1 MIGEAS
7 MTEHNTQSKS
17 MLAKLL
23 ATENISFQHSP
34 SAKTAYFDVKN
45 RLLVLPVWRNI
56 SNDLYDMLVV
66 HEVGHAL
73 DTKADDW
80 LGTINKICKNVHG
93 NENDRAKGAIKGF
106 LNVIEDARID
116 KRQKR
121 RYPGARRNYIVGYK
135 ELIERDF
142 FGTAT
147 KDINSMSFID
157 RMNLYFK
164 GGALLGVK
172 FSKEEMPF
180 IKRAENLE
188 TWAEVEALTEEVY
201 LYSKRKGE
209 NNQELESDIDFGEG
223 DDDSD
228 DFDFEM
234 SDDGDDFDFDD
245 DDADDSDGNS
255 QKVKT
260 SKAKETSAEGDEESD
275 NDDGDGADGHQGE
288 GDINETDSEN
298 QKNKTGSDRAGSSDK
313 DFIPESQTERA
324 WERNLANIVAD
335 DDINYVYVDIPKANH
350 DVIVHD
356 YKRVLSEIETSI
368 KSHYNYTEG
377 WYAAVNENVN
387 RFKAEENATISFMV
401 KEFEARK
408 SADIYSRISVAKTGV
423 IDTNKLHSYKFNE
436 DIFRRLSV
444 VPNGKNHGFIMFLDW
459 SGSMSYGMTNTVKQ
473 LMSLTMFCKRV
484 QIPFEVY
491 TFRDPTYKDDL
502 RGELCFDR
510 TPGTFSVGNL
520 RMRNILS
527 SRMNVAE
534 LNRAYVYLWAR
545 SMWNHIDPM
554 NGTPLNQ
561 AIIAAEKLVNDFR
574 KNNKLQIVNTI
585 FLTDGES
592 NPIEGV
598 NSLQYQPHKPKGTR
612 FILRDNVA
620 KKEYNINGD
629 IRGAYGELTN
639 ILLRILKDRT
649 DTNLIGFFLSTDSTR
664 SVMRRYFNLEIHD
677 KMNKFWKENKFVPVK
692 SEGYDEYYVI
702 NAKSMAAT
710 ENKLTIDP
718 TMTKTKIA
726 KEFMKFTENKS
737 INRVLLRQ
745 FIDKVSSNKAK
756 AA

>member
-1 MIGEAS
+1 

-73 DTKADDW
+73 DTKADEW

-93 NENDRAKGAIKGF
+93 KENDRAKGAIKGF

-142 FGTAT
+142 FGTAS

-209 NNQELESDIDFGEG
+209 NNQDLESDIGLGEG

-255 QKVKT
+255 QKVKS

-275 NDDGDGADGHQGE
+275 NDDGDAADGLDGE
-288 GDINETDSEN
+288 GDIDETDSETE
-298 QKNKTGSDRAGSSDK
+298 NKRTGSNGAGSSDN

-335 DDINYVYVDIPKANH
+335 DDINYVYVDIPKPNH

-368 KSHYNYTEG
+368 KSHYNYTDS
-377 WYAAVNENVN
+377 WYNAVNENVN

-459 SGSMSYGMTNTVKQ
+459 SGSMNYGMTNTVKQ

-491 TFRDPTYKDDL
+491 TFRDPTYKDD
-502 RGELCFDR
+502 REPCFEK

-545 SMWNHIDPM
+545 SMWNHLDPM

-574 KNNKLQIVNTI
+574 KKNKLQIVNTI

-592 NPIEGV
+592 NPIEGI
-598 NSLQYQPHKPKGTR
+598 NSLQYLTFKPKGNR
-612 FILRDNVA
+612 FILRDNVT
-620 KKEYNINGD
+620 KKEYNITGD
-629 IRGAYGELTN
+629 IRQSYGELTN
-639 ILLRILKDRT
+639 ILLRVLKDRT

-664 SVMRRYFNLEIHD
+664 SIMYRYFNNEVHD
-677 KMNKFWKENKFVPVK
+677 KMSKFWKENKFVPVK
-692 SEGYDEYYVI
+692 SQGYDEYYVI
-702 NAKSMAAT
+702 NAKAMATT

-726 KEFMKFTENKS
+726 KEFMKFTESKS

>member
-1 MIGEAS
+1 

-45 RLLVLPVWRNI
+45 RLLVLPVWQNI

-73 DTKADDW
+73 DTKADEW
-80 LGTINKICKNVHG
+80 IGSIEKICKNVHG
-93 NENDRAKGAIKGF
+93 KENDRAKNAIKGF
-106 LNVIEDARID
+106 LNVVEDARID

-135 ELIERDF
+135 ELIQRDF

-172 FSKEEMPF
+172 FSKDEMPF

-188 TWAEVEALTEEVY
+188 TWAEVEALTEDVY
-201 LYSKRKGE
+201 RFAKSKGE
-209 NNQELESDIDFGEG
+209 ENRELESDLQTGQGDDEG
-223 DDDSD
+223 DDDEL
-228 DFDFEM
+228 FDFN
-234 SDDGDDFDFDD
+234 DDDLADNTDGDGNTAGDEGDDENDEDGPKRKVKSEKSESSDD
-245 DDADDSDGNS
+245 DDEEDEG
-255 QKVKT
+255 
-260 SKAKETSAEGDEESD
+260 ETKSYSNG
-275 NDDGDGADGHQGE
+275 
-288 GDINETDSEN
+288 
-298 QKNKTGSDRAGSSDK
+298 AGSSDN
-313 DFIPESQTERA
+313 DFIPESETERA
-324 WERNLANIVAD
+324 WERNMSNIVAD
-335 DDINYVYVDIPKANH
+335 DDVNYIYVDIPKPNH

-356 YKRVLSEIETSI
+356 YKKVLAEIEGCVKGYSG
-368 KSHYNYTEG
+368 YTNE
-377 WYAAVNENVN
+377 WLNAVSEKMNQ
-387 RFKAEENATISFMV
+387 FKAEENATISFMV

-408 SADIYSRISVAKTGV
+408 SADIYSRISTAKTGV
-423 IDTNKLHSYKFNE
+423 IDTNKLHSYKYND

-444 VPNGKNHGFIMFLDW
+444 VPTGKNHGFIMFLDW
-459 SGSMSYGMTNTVKQ
+459 SGSMHYNMTNTVKQ

-491 TFRDPTYKDDL
+491 TFRDPTFSDD
-502 RGELCFDR
+502 RASNCFEHA
-510 TPGTFSVGNL
+510 PGTFLLGNL

-527 SRMNVAE
+527 SRMNVTE
-534 LNRAYVYLWAR
+534 LNRAYTFLWTR
-545 SMWNHIDPM
+545 SSWAHVDPM

-574 KNNKLQIVNTI
+574 RKNKLQIVNTI
-585 FLTDGES
+585 FLTDGDS
-592 NPIEGV
+592 NPISGL
-598 NSLQYQPHKPKGTR
+598 NINNQHLGYKPKGNK

-620 KKEYNINGD
+620 KKEYNIAGD
-629 IRGAYGELTN
+629 IRQSYGELTN

-649 DTNLIGFFLSTDSTR
+649 DSNLIGFFLSTDSTR
-664 SVMRRYFNLEIHD
+664 SIMHRYFNYEVHD
-677 KMNKFWKENKFVPVK
+677 KMSKFWRENKFVPVK
-692 SEGYDEYYVI
+692 SQGYDEYYVI
-702 NAKSMAAT
+702 NAKALGST
-710 ENKLTIDP
+710 ENKLSIDP
-718 TMTKTKIA
+718 STMTKNKIA

-745 FIDKVSSNKAK
+745 FIDKVSSNKVK

>member
-1 MIGEAS
+1 

-45 RLLVLPVWRNI
+45 RLLVLPVWQNI

-73 DTKADDW
+73 DTKADEW

-106 LNVIEDARID
+106 LNVVEDVRID

-142 FGTAT
+142 FGTAS

-172 FSKEEMPF
+172 FSKDEMPF

-188 TWAEVEALTEEVY
+188 TWSEVEALTEDVY
-201 LYSKRKGE
+201 RFAKNKGE
-209 NNQELESDIDFGEG
+209 ENRELESDLQIGQG
-223 DDDSD
+223 DDEGENDE
-228 DFDFEM
+228 F
-234 SDDGDDFDFDD
+234 FDFDD
-245 DDADDSDGNS
+245 DDLADD
-255 QKVKT
+255 T
-260 SKAKETSAEGDEESD
+260 
-275 NDDGDGADGHQGE
+275 DGDGDTAGDE
-288 GDINETDSEN
+288 GDDENGEDEPKHKVKSKKSESSDDEDDETDD
-298 QKNKTGSDRAGSSDK
+298 KTKSYSNGAGSSDN
-313 DFIPESQTERA
+313 DFIPESETERA
-324 WERNLANIVAD
+324 WERNISNIVAD
-335 DDINYVYVDIPKANH
+335 NDINYVYVDIPKPNH

-356 YKRVLSEIETSI
+356 YKRVLAEIETSI
-368 KSHYNYTEG
+368 KSHYNYTDA
-377 WYAAVNENVN
+377 WYNAVNEKVN

-444 VPNGKNHGFIMFLDW
+444 VPTGKNHGFIMFLDW
-459 SGSMSYGMTNTVKQ
+459 SGSMNYGMTNTIKQ

-491 TFRDPTYKDDL
+491 TFRDTTYKDALLD
-502 RGELCFDR
+502 EPCFEK

-534 LNRAYVYLWAR
+534 LNRAYTFLWTR
-545 SMWNHIDPM
+545 TSWSHIDPM

-574 KNNKLQIVNTI
+574 KKNKLQIVNTI

-592 NPIEGV
+592 NPISGL
-598 NSLQYQPHKPKGTR
+598 NTNAHLAYKPKGSR
-612 FILRDNVA
+612 FILRDNVM
-620 KKEYNINGD
+620 KKEYNVPGD
-629 IRGAYGELTN
+629 IRSCYGELTN

-649 DTNLIGFFLSTDSTR
+649 DSNLIGFFLSTDSTR
-664 SVMRRYFNLEIHD
+664 SIMNRYFNYEVHD
-677 KMNKFWKENKFVPVK
+677 KMVKFWKENKFVPVK
-692 SEGYDEYYVI
+692 SQGYDEYYVI
-702 NAKSMAAT
+702 NAKAMAAT

-718 TMTKTKIA
+718 STMTKNKIA

-745 FIDKVSSNKAK
+745 FIDQVSSNKVK

>member
-1 MIGEAS
+1 

-45 RLLVLPVWRNI
+45 RLLVLPVWQNI

-73 DTKADDW
+73 DTKADEW
-80 LGTINKICKNVHG
+80 IGSIEKICKNVHG
-93 NENDRAKGAIKGF
+93 KENDRAKNAIKGF
-106 LNVIEDARID
+106 LNVVEDARID

-135 ELIERDF
+135 ELIQRDF

-172 FSKEEMPF
+172 FSKDEMPF

-188 TWAEVEALTEEVY
+188 TWAEVEALTEDVY
-201 LYSKRKGE
+201 RFAKSKGE
-209 NNQELESDIDFGEG
+209 ENRELESDLQTGQGDGEG
-223 DDDSD
+223 DDDEL
-228 DFDFEM
+228 FDFN
-234 SDDGDDFDFDD
+234 DDDLADNTDGDGDIAGDEGDDENDEDSEPRKVKSEKSESSDD
-245 DDADDSDGNS
+245 DDEEDEG
-255 QKVKT
+255 
-260 SKAKETSAEGDEESD
+260 ETKSYSNG
-275 NDDGDGADGHQGE
+275 
-288 GDINETDSEN
+288 
-298 QKNKTGSDRAGSSDK
+298 AGSSDD
-313 DFIPESQTERA
+313 DFIPESETERA
-324 WERNLANIVAD
+324 WERNMSNIVAD
-335 DDINYVYVDIPKANH
+335 DDVNYIYVDIPKPNH

-356 YKRVLSEIETSI
+356 YKKVLAEIETCI
-368 KSHYNYTEG
+368 KQHHGYNDE
-377 WYAAVNENVN
+377 WYNAVSEKMN

-408 SADIYSRISVAKTGV
+408 SADIYSRISTAKTGV
-423 IDTNKLHSYKFNE
+423 IDTNKLHSYKYND

-444 VPNGKNHGFIMFLDW
+444 VPTGKNHGFIMFLDW
-459 SGSMSYGMTNTVKQ
+459 SGSMHYNMTNTVKQ

-491 TFRDPTYKDDL
+491 TFRDPTFSDD
-502 RGELCFDR
+502 RASNCFEHA
-510 TPGTFSVGNL
+510 PGTFLVGNL

-527 SRMNVAE
+527 SRMNVTE
-534 LNRAYVYLWAR
+534 LNRAYTYLWTR
-545 SMWNHIDPM
+545 SSWAHVDPM

-574 KNNKLQIVNTI
+574 RKNKLQIVNTI
-585 FLTDGES
+585 FLTDGDS
-592 NPIEGV
+592 NPISGL
-598 NSLQYQPHKPKGTR
+598 NTTQHLGYKPKGNK

-620 KKEYNINGD
+620 KKEYNIAGD
-629 IRGAYGELTN
+629 IRQSYGELTN

-649 DTNLIGFFLSTDSTR
+649 DSNLIGFFLSTDSTR
-664 SVMRRYFNLEIHD
+664 SIMHRYFNYEVHD
-677 KMNKFWKENKFVPVK
+677 KMGKFWRENKFVPVK
-692 SEGYDEYYVI
+692 SQGYDEYYVI
-702 NAKSMAAT
+702 NAKAMGST
-710 ENKLTIDP
+710 ENKLSIDP
-718 TMTKTKIA
+718 STMTKNKIA

-745 FIDKVSSNKAK
+745 FIDKVSSNKVK